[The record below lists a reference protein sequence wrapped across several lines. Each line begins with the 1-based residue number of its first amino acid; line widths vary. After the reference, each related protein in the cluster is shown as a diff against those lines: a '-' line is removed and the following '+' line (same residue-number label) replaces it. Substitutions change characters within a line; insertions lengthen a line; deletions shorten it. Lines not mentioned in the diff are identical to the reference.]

1 MTSLRAFA
9 LVTVAFALAV
19 PREASAFCRTTTA
32 RVPANYDAQ
41 RNGCITEGL
50 LLYWK
55 GACVTYAINENAA
68 AGIPFA
74 DATRIIDQAFST
86 WTTATCASTGQKV
99 GISVA
104 DLGAVQCA
112 EVRYNPNSPD
122 ATVTGNQN
130 LIVFREDAWP
140 YNDAANTLGLTTVT
154 FNSESGEIYD
164 ADMEINA
171 TGKNL
176 SITDAVPA
184 NGFDLLSVV
193 THEAGH
199 FLGLAHATSNTS
211 TMFASYKPGTTT
223 LRSLT
228 SDDIDG
234 LCTIYPNDTT
244 RAIDTKVEKSG
255 VVAADTCST
264 EPRHGFTKKC
274 EEPIPPDSG
283 CATAPASSSTLPF
296 APTVPSVGLVAG
308 LALVIAGRRR
318 ANRARR

>member
-41 RNGCITEGL
+41 RNGCITAGL

-68 AGIPFA
+68 TGIPFA

-86 WTTATCASTGQKV
+86 WTNATCTSTGQKV

-122 ATVTGNQN
+122 TNVTGNQN
-130 LIVFREDAWP
+130 LIVFREDVWP
-140 YNDAANTLGLTTVT
+140 YNDASNTLGLTTVT

-176 SITDAVPA
+176 STTDTVPA

-193 THEAGH
+193 THEVGH

-228 SDDIDG
+228 SDDVDG
-234 LCTIYPNDTT
+234 LCTIYPNDAQ
-244 RAIDTKVEKSG
+244 RAIDPKVEPKG
-255 VVAADTCST
+255 VVDADTCST

-274 EEPIPPDSG
+274 EEPVPPDSG
-283 CATAPASSSTLPF
+283 CATAPSPANAS
-296 APTVPSVGLVAG
+296 PSPPALAGVGIGAG
-308 LALVIAGRRR
+308 LALAVFGRRR
-318 ANRARR
+318 RSSRSA

>member
-9 LVTVAFALAV
+9 LVTVALAMAV

-32 RVPANYDAQ
+32 SVPANYDAQ
-41 RNGCITEGL
+41 RNGCITKGL

-55 GACVTYAINENAA
+55 GACITYALNENAA

-74 DATRIIDQAFST
+74 DASRIIDQAFAT
-86 WTTATCASTGQKV
+86 WMAATCNGQKV

-112 EVRYNPNSPD
+112 EVRYNTDSP
-122 ATVTGNQN
+122 NQN

-154 FNSESGEIYD
+154 FNAESGEIYD

-176 SITDAVPA
+176 SITDTVPA

-199 FLGLAHATSNTS
+199 FLGLAHATITTA

-223 LRSLT
+223 LRST
-228 SDDIDG
+228 TDDDVAG
-234 LCTIYPNDTT
+234 LCAIYPNEQQRVVDPTV
-244 RAIDTKVEKSG
+244 AKDGLVESD
-255 VVAADTCST
+255 ACST
-264 EPRHGFTKKC
+264 VPRHGFTKKC
-274 EEPIPPDSG
+274 EEPIPPEGG
-283 CATAPASSSTLPF
+283 CATSPEPPRGVASIGL
-296 APTVPSVGLVAG
+296 ALGVGLVA
-308 LALVIAGRRR
+308 AGRRR
-318 ANRARR
+318 QGRASARR

>member
-32 RVPANYDAQ
+32 SVPANYDAQ
-41 RNGCITEGL
+41 RNGCITSGL

-55 GACVTYAINENAA
+55 GACVTYAINETAA
-68 AGIPFA
+68 TGIPLA
-74 DATRIIDQAFST
+74 DATRIIDQSFST
-86 WTTATCASTGQKV
+86 WTGSTCPASGQKV
-99 GISVA
+99 GISVT
-104 DLGAVQCA
+104 DLGAVQCG
-112 EVRYNPNSPD
+112 EVRYNSDGP
-122 ATVTGNQN
+122 NQN
-130 LIVFREDAWP
+130 LIVFREDSWP
-140 YNDAANTLGLTTVT
+140 YNDASNTLGLTTVT

-176 SITDAVPA
+176 SITDTVAA
-184 NGFDLLSVV
+184 NGFDLASVI

-228 SDDIDG
+228 ADDIEG
-234 LCTIYPNDTT
+234 VCAIYPNDKE
-244 RAIDTKVEKSG
+244 RAIDPKVEPKTG
-255 VVAADTCST
+255 VVESDACST
-264 EPRHGFTKKC
+264 VPRHGFTKKC
-274 EEPIPPDSG
+274 EEAVPPDSG
-283 CATAPASSSTLPF
+283 CATAPAASSTLPITGSVTS
-296 APTVPSVGLVAG
+296 ACVGLG
-308 LALVIAGRRR
+308 LALVFGARRRR
-318 ANRARR
+318 AILRR